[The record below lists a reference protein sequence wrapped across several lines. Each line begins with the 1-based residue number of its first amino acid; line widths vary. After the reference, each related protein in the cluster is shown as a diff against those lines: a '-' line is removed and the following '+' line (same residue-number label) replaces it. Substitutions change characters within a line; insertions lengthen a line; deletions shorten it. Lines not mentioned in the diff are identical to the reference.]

1 MSDVQP
7 EIKTD
12 VTPPQAAEELVVS
25 TELKNIIE
33 ALIFASDEPMTV
45 RFIRSIM
52 DDVNKDLPPAEHFS
66 VNADIIRKAVGDLN
80 RGYGRMGSGFRI
92 MEIAGGFTYA
102 TQENF
107 SSWVGKLAKEKARRR
122 LSPTAV
128 ETLAIIAYKQPIAK
142 GEVEFIR
149 GVNVDYIINALLEKD
164 LIHITGRANT
174 PGRPLLY
181 GTTQKFLEHFGLNDL
196 TDLPKPR
203 EISELIN
210 ETELEV
216 DRRLLA
222 EQQELE
228 FKEDLEKKLEGNEGA
243 KNKPQR
249 GAKMKVPDAI
259 KEENRKEAKQKDIP
273 PADGQNIEEGVPSSK
288 SNSAVDETAAEATA
302 VRADEAALPE
312 NEQVL
317 SVTSE
322 QDLPEI
328 NGQDLSETSEQDLSV
343 ISGPVPSVTDEQES
357 PEDSEENLQTDLRE
371 LNAMRA
377 AARSAENA
385 QEAEE
390 VLSDQSGPAEVMT
403 VVQEDLETA
412 DRENLITE
420 DQNRST
426 INDQENPERDSA
438 AENRLHENPPTTST
452 ADAEEHSAVSIAEG
466 LPVPAEQDLA
476 AQEAF
481 VRAELEG
488 HEPQQDQAGQ
498 EGQSG
503 WSKWKTKVKTFFR
516 KLFA

>member
-1 MSDVQP
+1 
-7 EIKTD
+7 
-12 VTPPQAAEELVVS
+12 
-25 TELKNIIE
+25 
-33 ALIFASDEPMTV
+33 MTV

-52 DDVNKDLPPAEHFS
+52 DDVNKDLPPAEHYS

-142 GEVEFIR
+142 GELEFIR

-302 VRADEAALPE
+302 ARADEAALPE

-317 SVTSE
+317 SETSE
-322 QDLPEI
+322 QEHPEI
-328 NGQDLSETSEQDLSV
+328 NGQDRSETSVQDRSETSEQDLSET
-343 ISGPVPSVTDEQES
+343 SGPVPSVTDEQES
-357 PEDSEENLQTDLRE
+357 QEDSEENLQTDLRE

-385 QEAEE
+385 REAEK
-390 VLSDQSGPAEVMT
+390 VLSDQSGQAEVMT
-403 VVQEDLETA
+403 VDQEDLETA
-412 DRENLITE
+412 DRENLITV
-420 DQNRST
+420 DPNRST

-438 AENRLHENPPTTST
+438 VENRLHENPPTTST
-452 ADAEEHSAVSIAEG
+452 ADAEEHSAVSIGEG

-488 HEPQQDQAGQ
+488 HEPQQDQSGQ